1 MKRILKLVS
10 SFICMGISISFLLSC
25 SLFPEKGTVSLSL
38 TDAPIADSAA
48 VEGVYVTITGIE
60 YYLNG
65 DWITDESFGEPKKFN
80 LLELTNGEVAP
91 LSTVS
96 IESGHVS
103 QIRFLLDAEL
113 DETEAPKSRGGTPGC
128 YIVIDSDGVADGIED
143 ETDTSYSLKVPS
155 TEYKATGAFDVP
167 LNGTVEMTADFDVRK
182 SVTKRGSKD
191 EYILKPTI
199 RLIVNNQSGT
209 ISGNFE
215 DSANSYDSY
224 TIFAYED
231 GDYDVATEYDD
242 VKAAL
247 ETSPDSTDEI
257 FFSNAIS
264 SAQVKDD
271 GDGSFSYVL
280 PFLASGTYDLVV
292 VGIDTDSPYTI
303 VDDDSYVNLS
313 VQAEETN
320 TENIYL
326 GSDS

>member
-80 LLELTNGEVAP
+80 LLELTNGEVSP

-113 DETEAPKSRGGTPGC
+113 DDAEAPKSSGGTPGC
-128 YIVIDSDGVADGIED
+128 YIVIDSDGIADGIED

-155 TEYKATGAFDVP
+155 TKYKATGAFDVP
-167 LNGTVEMTADFDVRK
+167 QNGTVEMIADFDVRK

-191 EYILKPTI
+191 EYILNPTI
-199 RLIVNNQSGT
+199 RLIVNNQAGT
-209 ISGNFE
+209 ISGTLQESVNTYE
-215 DSANSYDSY
+215 SY
-224 TIFAYED
+224 TIYAYEAD
-231 GDYDVATEYDD
+231 GYTRATEFDPE
-242 VKAAL
+242 AL
-247 ETSPDSTDEI
+247 DPI
-257 FFSNAIS
+257 FFPNAIS
-264 SAQVKDD
+264 STQVQENE
-271 GDGSFSYVL
+271 GTFSYIL
-280 PFLASGTYDLVV
+280 PFLAAGDYDLIV
-292 VGIDTDSPYTI
+292 VGIDTDGNYTI
-303 VDDDSYVNLS
+303 VDDYSHVDIS
-313 VQAEETN
+313 VKAEETT
-320 TENIYL
+320 TENITL
-326 GSDS
+326 ELDS

>member
-48 VEGVYVTITGIE
+48 VEGVYVTITGIA
-60 YYLNG
+60 YNLND
-65 DWITDESFGEPKKFN
+65 DWIIDENFGEPKKFN

-91 LSTVS
+91 LSTIS
-96 IESGHVS
+96 IDSGHVS

-113 DETEAPKSRGGTPGC
+113 DGAEAPKSSGGTSGC
-128 YIVIDSDGVADGIED
+128 YIVIDPDGSADGAED
-143 ETDTSYSLKVPS
+143 VNDNIYSLKVPS
-155 TEYKATGAFDVP
+155 KEQRFTGAFDIP
-167 LNGTVEMTADFDVRK
+167 QNGTVEITADFDVRK
-182 SVTKRGSKD
+182 SVTKRGTKD

-199 RLIVNNQSGT
+199 RLIVNNQAGT

-215 DSANSYDSY
+215 DSDDSFDSY
-224 TIFAYED
+224 SIFAYTD
-231 GDYDVATEYDD
+231 GDYNIATEYDD

-247 ETSPDSTDEI
+247 EANPDSTDEI

-292 VGIDTDSPYTI
+292 VGIDTDGTYNI
-303 VDDDSYVNLS
+303 VDDDSYVDLS
-313 VQAEETN
+313 VLSEETT

-326 GSDS
+326 GSD

>member
-48 VEGVYVTITGIE
+48 VEGVYVTITGIA
-60 YYLNG
+60 YNLN
-65 DWITDESFGEPKKFN
+65 DEWIVDENFGEPKKFN

-91 LSTVS
+91 LSTIS
-96 IESGHVS
+96 IDSGHVS

-113 DETEAPKSRGGTPGC
+113 DGAEAPKSSGGTSGC
-128 YIVIDSDGVADGIED
+128 YIVIDSDGIADGIED

-155 TEYKATGAFDVP
+155 KEQKFTGAFDIP
-167 LNGTVEMTADFDVRK
+167 QNGTVEITADFDVRK

-199 RLIVNNQSGT
+199 RLIVNNQAGT

-215 DSANSYDSY
+215 DSSDSFDSY
-224 TIFAYED
+224 SIFAYAN
-231 GDYDVATEYDD
+231 GDYNIATEYDD

-247 ETSPDSTDEI
+247 EANPDSTDEI
-257 FFSNAIS
+257 FFANAIS

-292 VGIDTDSPYTI
+292 VGIDTDGTYTI
-303 VDDDSYVNLS
+303 VDDDSYVDLS
-313 VQAEETN
+313 VLSEETT

-326 GSDS
+326 GSD